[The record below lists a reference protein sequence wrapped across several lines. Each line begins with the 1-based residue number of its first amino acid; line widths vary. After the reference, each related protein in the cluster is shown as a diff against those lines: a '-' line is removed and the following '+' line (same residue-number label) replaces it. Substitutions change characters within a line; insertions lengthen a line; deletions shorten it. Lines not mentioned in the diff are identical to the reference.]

1 MHAFHIRYHNTQG
14 TLMRILN
21 AASRRALD
29 IPFVHANASGL
40 EHKATL
46 LLEVS
51 GKQIGQLCRD
61 WHAIVDVTDV
71 SVGAAPES
79 LDDLDAEQ
87 WSTSQ
92 PYTSRG
98 VRDASASAARA

>member
-29 IPFVHANASGL
+29 IPYVHANASGL

-51 GKQIGQLCRD
+51 VKQIGQLCRD
-61 WHAIVDVTDV
+61 WHAIVDVTEV

>member
-1 MHAFHIRYHNTQG
+1 
-14 TLMRILN
+14 
-21 AASRRALD
+21 
-29 IPFVHANASGL
+29 
-40 EHKATL
+40 
-46 LLEVS
+46 
-51 GKQIGQLCRD
+51 
-61 WHAIVDVTDV
+61 V

-92 PYTSRG
+92 PYTPRG